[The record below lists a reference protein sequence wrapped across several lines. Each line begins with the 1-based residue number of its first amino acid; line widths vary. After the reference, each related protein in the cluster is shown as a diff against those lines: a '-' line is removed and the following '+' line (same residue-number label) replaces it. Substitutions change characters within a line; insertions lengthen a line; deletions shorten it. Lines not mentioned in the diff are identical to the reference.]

1 MGCSGL
7 ATKYIN
13 GRGRIAMTT
22 EQKPRW
28 EKMRTEESRMVETE
42 LKNAGFD
49 RVDSYRY
56 NSASLR
62 VRIVDP
68 RFEGIDRDNRDSIV
82 EPFIDKLPE
91 KTQSDIVNLVLLSP
105 VEFEN
110 PSMSFREYLLNIEFD
125 DPSPSML

>member
-1 MGCSGL
+1 
-7 ATKYIN
+7 
-13 GRGRIAMTT
+13 MTT

-28 EKMRTEESRMVETE
+28 ESMRTDESRMVEE
-42 LKNAGFD
+42 ILRNAGFD

-62 VRIVDP
+62 IRITDN
-68 RFEGIDRDNRDSIV
+68 RFENVDWEKRDAIV
-82 EPFIDKLPE
+82 EPFLEKLPE

-105 VEFEN
+105 TELES
-110 PSMSFREYLLNIEFD
+110 PSESFREYMVNTEFD